1 MALTMLLAAWKPRPL
16 YFMAG
21 EPLAARSSPVSGLV
35 SPPSFLGDHPH
46 CQSPAWP
53 GTKSWRFERAKTR
66 ELERLLR
73 LAETEYRARPGN
85 NDVVRPC
92 CSCGQ
97 ITHSSADC
105 RRYRYLDRERD
116 PSPQREQWVEVVVP
130 EPGERERPRVV
141 TAAVSGISKKRQ
153 RKVGGGLVG
162 PRVTAMPF
170 KLSLDTVKAFAVLR
184 KVITPDQ
191 LNRSAKPDSLAEASH
206 EGVTADP
213 AIRPAPKPM
222 AVGTG
227 AIQLGAAESALQ
239 VRGTTGTLVS
249 TARTVEGVVCFL
261 GKADEPGKWKASPLS
276 VTATG
281 VEAGGQ
287 IANAYLGSTKALP
300 YRDQAGQNLLLVED
314 APADICGGGNT
325 AGTAA
330 EGRGLTQRGAAFA
343 GDMDSYRTEPL
354 SAQADTRPQQCPPGL
369 TCVDNSPKGS
379 DNGSNVALDGL
390 LGPSKFGCSAE
401 APNGENPLLAGAA
414 NQQGSQGRK
423 RGLAKMWR
431 RTIWLALEGTW
442 STADRKREPA

>member
-1 MALTMLLAAWKPRPL
+1 MARDKEL
-16 YFMAG
+16 
-21 EPLAARSSPVSGLV
+21 EV
-35 SPPSFLGDHPH
+35 
-46 CQSPAWP
+46 
-53 GTKSWRFERAKTR
+53 ERAKTR
-66 ELERLLR
+66 EFERLLR

-130 EPGERERPRVV
+130 ASGERPRVV
-141 TAAVSGISKKRQ
+141 TASVSGISKKRP
-153 RKVGGGLVG
+153 RKVVGGLVG

-184 KVITPDQ
+184 KIIIPDQ

-213 AIRPAPKPM
+213 AILPAPKPM

-239 VRGTTGTLVS
+239 ARGTTGALVS
-249 TARTVEGVVCFL
+249 TARTVEGVVGFL

-276 VTATG
+276 A
-281 VEAGGQ
+281 EAGGQ
-287 IANAYLGSTKALP
+287 IANVYLVSTKDLP

-314 APADICGGGNT
+314 ALADICGGGNT

-330 EGRGLTQRGAAFA
+330 GGRGLTQRGVALT

-379 DNGSNVALDGL
+379 GNGSNVALDGL
-390 LGPSKFGCSAE
+390 LGPCKFGCSSE

-414 NQQGSQGRK
+414 NQQGSQGR
-423 RGLAKMWR
+423 RGTAANAAENNLACAGGNMVYRGPEKGTGLKPRILVMYVA
-431 RTIWLALEGTW
+431 LALWTSRTGCRGGSPDTSATNAKSRVWCNNRNVDSHLE
-442 STADRKREPA
+442 AAPD